1 MIARHR
7 TTVLL
12 ALVAIVLFVGVEH
25 PWNTLLSRVKL
36 GAGAL
41 LVVALLANE
50 EG

>member
-7 TTVLL
+7 TTTLL
-12 ALVAIVLFVGVEH
+12 CLAAIVLFVGVEL
-25 PWNTLLSRVKL
+25 PWDTMLARVKL